1 MEGTDGT
8 LCSFSERGYQC
19 KNTATMDLH
28 DKRWCRIHYERRMR
42 KTLAQKQNRKRK
54 RESSKVVFGEN
65 AGLVRSLGQQVN
77 ATTVGVTAQRS
88 VEHSSSVST
97 EASVKHSTIDKNT
110 ISEKT
115 SFNQDGSVKSVKRDV
130 VNETEIATK
139 EKYRV
144 VMSQGFKITEIEKFS
159 ATNAKLTSST
169 PLVTFATHS
178 PLLDDDDIFVLD
190 EHQMERVEYHL
201 KGLTE
206 TLGFATFAE
215 MEAASCEEVV
225 RRAWSNWKPF
235 SYEMMDARVI
245 AYIPFFVF
253 YAHSCGNALVGPG
266 AYPMMIRLA
275 KMRYAANGATAW
287 SRQISRSAD
296 KVSDDI
302 AASYCLK
309 NYVDKLFDNANPSW
323 PRKFMNDTE
332 RERVART
339 LEPFVNGVGY
349 DGSELAIEPE
359 AKRKIANNIAW
370 YIDRRIE
377 HACSETKP
385 KRPLPKMP
393 HFIAVSMTR
402 CNQYIETRLD
412 DIEFD
417 YSFRVN
423 GLHDVISNRR
433 ESPVFETKLSA
444 RSAACFD
451 LFRTKEAVENH
462 MSVFQEKGNNVRSRR
477 AIMAFNT
484 FLDQV
489 TGLKL

>member
-1 MEGTDGT
+1 MRLEYNSKVRRMEGTDGT

-54 RESSKVVFGEN
+54 RESSKVMFGKN
-65 AGLVRSLGQQVN
+65 DGLVRSLGQQVN

-88 VEHSSSVST
+88 VEQSSSVST

-115 SFNQDGSVKSVKRDV
+115 SFNQDGSIKSVKRDV

-225 RRAWSNWKPF
+225 RRAWSNWGPF
-235 SYEMMDARVI
+235 SHEMMDARVI
-245 AYIPFFVF
+245 AYVPFFVF
-253 YAHSCGNALVGPG
+253 YAHVCGRALVGPG
-266 AYPMMIRLA
+266 APPGMIRAA
-275 KMRYAANGATAW
+275 KVFGPPMAKRSGRVASLGVSTKWPTMSERATS
-287 SRQISRSAD
+287 SRITS
-296 KVSDDI
+296 
-302 AASYCLK
+302 K
-309 NYVDKLFDNANPSW
+309 NYSTMRIRADRGSLWMQPNGSAW
-323 PRKFMNDTE
+323 PGHWS
-332 RERVART
+332 
-339 LEPFVNGVGY
+339 L
-349 DGSELAIEPE
+349 S
-359 AKRKIANNIAW
+359 
-370 YIDRRIE
+370 
-377 HACSETKP
+377 
-385 KRPLPKMP
+385 
-393 HFIAVSMTR
+393 SMASVTMDPNWR
-402 CNQYIETRLD
+402 
-412 DIEFD
+412 
-417 YSFRVN
+417 
-423 GLHDVISNRR
+423 SNRKR
-433 ESPVFETKLSA
+433 NA
-444 RSAACFD
+444 R
-451 LFRTKEAVENH
+451 
-462 MSVFQEKGNNVRSRR
+462 
-477 AIMAFNT
+477 
-484 FLDQV
+484 
-489 TGLKL
+489 